1 MATSAQNTRA
11 RPRTRTATRAGAAL
25 IALVGLIHLI
35 EAPDQFSEAAWLGVL
50 FLASVAGSAL
60 VAARLW
66 RRDDARAWALGAVV
80 AVCCLAGYVW
90 SRTSG
95 LPGMETEAWDAL
107 GIASLVVEAGFIG
120 LALSRI
126 RRAAFVSD

>member
-66 RRDDARAWALGAVV
+66 RRDGARAWALGAVV
-80 AVCCLAGYVW
+80 AVWCLAGSLLEGTV
-90 SRTSG
+90 G
-95 LPGMETEAWDAL
+95 LPGL
-107 GIASLVVEAGFIG
+107 GAQAVVRPR
-120 LALSRI
+120 LAPV
-126 RRAAFVSD
+126 A